1 MIRPYVNVVL
11 DDIIWSNVL
20 SVIQPYEWTNDKQL
34 VAWDVD
40 QLRFNFIVWTINAT
54 ISVFNFT
61 AKINN
66 PNRKKKL
73 QCWWD
78 ESGEYILALDLSKS
92 KFSVGNSYNSNNDD
106 FEEIIGWWKM
116 KDKFA
121 GCAI

>member
-1 MIRPYVNVVL
+1 M
-11 DDIIWSNVL
+11 

-61 AKINN
+61 TKINN
-66 PNRKKKL
+66 PNRKKL

-78 ESGEYILALDLSKS
+78 KSGEYILALDLSKS
-92 KFSVGNSYNSNNDD
+92 KFSVGNSCNSNNGD

-116 KDKFA
+116 KDKCA